1 MLDIACSSSRIVSLT
16 SLPASSLSSSALA
29 AAFSSTPSI
38 STSSPSAVDGPAS
51 AVSGSSSSPSSA
63 PYVPSSSGR
72 ASASGCSGGNSGG
85 AVASE
90 SLDRRQQLLWQCLR
104 ENRIPFD
111 SKSGYSWFLSEDI
124 AADLLDDGLARWF
137 RGQLLVLVLVVH
149 IVSYAYKLASI
160 VAAREKN
167 DGDA

>member
-1 MLDIACSSSRIVSLT
+1 MSLRHREEHR
-16 SLPASSLSSSALA
+16 LRVALA
-29 AAFSSTPSI
+29 GTPAARWLL
-38 STSSPSAVDGPAS
+38 SPWID
-51 AVSGSSSSPSSA
+51 VSNCFGS
-63 PYVPSSSGR
+63 V
-72 ASASGCSGGNSGG
+72 
-85 AVASE
+85 
-90 SLDRRQQLLWQCLR
+90 LR
-104 ENRIPFD
+104 ENRVPFD

-149 IVSYAYKLASI
+149 IVSYAYELASI

>member
-1 MLDIACSSSRIVSLT
+1 MLDIARISSRIVSLT
-16 SLPASSLSSSALA
+16 SLPASSLSSSTLA

-90 SLDRRQQLLWQCLR
+90 SLDRRQHCIGSVCERVKYHLMANLVTLGFSARIFRRIFSMTGLLGGSAANCSSW
-104 ENRIPFD
+104 
-111 SKSGYSWFLSEDI
+111 YSLFT
-124 AADLLDDGLARWF
+124 
-137 RGQLLVLVLVVH
+137 
-149 IVSYAYKLASI
+149 
-160 VAAREKN
+160 
-167 DGDA
+167 